1 MIDREIL
8 DDGGKNMNLD
18 KILDKSMKHLERSLE
33 DLNKRVNRMAEKN
46 GVKLKTINSSA
57 FTCCY
62 YNSVQMPN
70 LSDTNKLTV

>member
-8 DDGGKNMNLD
+8 DDGGKTMDLD

-46 GVKLKTINSSA
+46 GVK
-57 FTCCY
+57 
-62 YNSVQMPN
+62 MPSFFSYI
-70 LSDTNKLTV
+70 LF